1 MDGTYGFEE
10 RMDTDDH
17 KDNYENG
24 GGLYSDNLVGN
35 RGRGRGNI
43 RDRGNERGRG
53 FRCFP

>member
-53 FRCFP
+53 FR